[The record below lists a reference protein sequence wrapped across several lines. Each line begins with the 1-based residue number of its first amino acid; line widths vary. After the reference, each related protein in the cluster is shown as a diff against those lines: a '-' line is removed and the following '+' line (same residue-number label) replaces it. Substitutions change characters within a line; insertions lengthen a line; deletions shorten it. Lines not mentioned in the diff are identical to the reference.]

1 MVIDTRPQAG
11 DGFEILVR
19 GRIGRHDA
27 VLARS
32 EGPEPHRF
40 AIYVRPES
48 DRRFATR
55 PFKEGHALILL
66 GFAPRPRCRF
76 FVRGCALAGGF
87 ELLLPEWT
95 ESDREARA
103 RALFARLQDGLSG
116 VLDGVADGVA
126 AGQDLG
132 LTPIPPSA
140 PARQSPG

>member
-11 DGFEILVR
+11 DGFEILER

-32 EGPEPHRF
+32 EGPDPQHF

-55 PFKEGHALILL
+55 PFKEGHALVLL

-95 ESDREARA
+95 EEVGEARA
-103 RALFARLQDGLSG
+103 RALFAKLQDGLEG
-116 VLDGVADGVA
+116 VLDQVTEAIA
-126 AGQDLG
+126 RGQDLG
-132 LTPIPPSA
+132 LAPVQPSIP
-140 PARQSPG
+140 R